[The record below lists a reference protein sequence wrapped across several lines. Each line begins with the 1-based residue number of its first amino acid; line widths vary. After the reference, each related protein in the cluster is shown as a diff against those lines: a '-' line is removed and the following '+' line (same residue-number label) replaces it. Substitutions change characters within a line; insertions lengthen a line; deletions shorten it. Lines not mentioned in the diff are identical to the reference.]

1 MYSQKLAQQKFGNV
15 ISKTI
20 RGTNNRNFSVYHH
33 VSSLYKTTGQ
43 KLCLSKLHKHSP
55 WIIYTDSTSSFY
67 ELLSKDYY
75 FTIHHRNIQRLPIEL
90 YKRKEN
96 LSNEKMNWIF
106 SRWILK
112 YNVSTQ
118 TDFFRSSVSSTK
130 YGLNSL

>member
-20 RGTNNRNFSVYHH
+20 RGTNNRNLSVYHY
-33 VSSLYKTTGQ
+33 VSSLCKMTGQ

-55 WIIYTDSTSSFY
+55 WIIYTGSTSSFY